1 MGGSSS
7 KVEDVDEDGNRR
19 SSPPRPRSPD
29 DDKYGRRHSHDENF
43 RGPIDVRNTL
53 LIIFSL
59 KRNQIN

>member
-43 RGPIDVRNTL
+43 RGPIDVRNT
-53 LIIFSL
+53 FD
-59 KRNQIN
+59 KTFPEKKPN

>member
-7 KVEDVDEDGNRR
+7 KVEDVDEDGNRRR

-43 RGPIDVRNTL
+43 RGPIDVRNT
-53 LIIFSL
+53 
-59 KRNQIN
+59 